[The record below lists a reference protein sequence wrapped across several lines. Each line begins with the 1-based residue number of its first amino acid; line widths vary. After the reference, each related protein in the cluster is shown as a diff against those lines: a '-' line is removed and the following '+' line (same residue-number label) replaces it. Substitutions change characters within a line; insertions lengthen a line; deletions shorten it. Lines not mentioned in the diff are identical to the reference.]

1 MQESI
6 RGDESIQELMK
17 ANSWWIDYLTNED
30 LRIEYA
36 RWILLGPQNEER
48 EVDQDVVDYYDQQYD
63 EYFKGRV
70 FLAFLLL
77 LCLFVCALWV
87 SGESGRSLLELS
99 ESI

>member
-1 MQESI
+1 MHLLLGLVMQESI

-48 EVDQDVVDYYDQQYD
+48 EVVRMSLITTINSMMSIL
-63 EYFKGRV
+63 RV
-70 FLAFLLL
+70 TSFPCFFIAAV
-77 LCLFVCALWV
+77 FVCMRV
-87 SGESGRSLLELS
+87 VGEW
-99 ESI
+99 

>member
-1 MQESI
+1 MHLLLELVMQESI

-63 EYFKGRV
+63 EYFKGHE
-70 FLAFLLL
+70 F
-77 LCLFVCALWV
+77 
-87 SGESGRSLLELS
+87 SLLFYCCCVCLYARCG
-99 ESI
+99 